1 MNKVSASPFP
11 HRLSRILSEHTG
23 IYHGEERQYLLES
36 RLFPLIRNF
45 GLPSLESLATLLERT
60 PSDASPW
67 PEVFDAVTTGE
78 SFFFRDLPGI
88 NLLFNTVIPELG
100 QTGRTVTLLSAGCS
114 SGEEVYTLAILRER
128 AKLSQPVEI
137 DGTDLSFRNIELS
150 RKGLYSERSLRFVD
164 VRSRLAYFEP
174 EENAF
179 RIRESVRQG
188 VRFRQGNLLSLDRD
202 VPPEF
207 YDAIVCRNVVI
218 YFSTEARKRVIKN
231 FYLSLKRGGVL
242 ILGSGEILPE
252 SDEFQFVSEV
262 HGSVFLYRK
271 DGKS

>member
-1 MNKVSASPFP
+1 VNKVAEAPFP
-11 HRLSRILSEHTG
+11 YRLSRILSEHTG

-36 RLFPLIRNF
+36 RLLPLIRNF

-60 PSDASPW
+60 PPAASPW

-88 NLLFNTVIPELG
+88 NLLFDTFVPKLG

-128 AKLSQPVEI
+128 ARLAQPVEI

-150 RKGLYSERSLRFVD
+150 RKGVYSERSLRFAD
-164 VRSRLAYFEP
+164 ERSRLDYFEP

-179 RIRESVRQG
+179 RVRDSIRQG
-188 VRFRQGNLLSLDRD
+188 VRFRQGNLLTLDRE

-218 YFSTEARKRVIKN
+218 YFSTEARKIVIKN
-231 FYLSLKRGGVL
+231 FYLSLKRGGIL

-252 SDEFQFVSEV
+252 SDEFQFVPEV
-262 HGSVFLYRK
+262 HGSVLLYRR
-271 DGKS
+271 D

>member
-1 MNKVSASPFP
+1 MAEAPFP
-11 HRLSRILSEHTG
+11 YRLSHILAEHTG

-36 RLFPLIRNF
+36 RLLPLIRTF

-60 PSDASPW
+60 PTDASPW

-88 NLLFNTVIPELG
+88 NVLFDTVIPNG
-100 QTGRTVTLLSAGCS
+100 VQSGREVKILSAGCS

-128 AKLSQPVEI
+128 AGLATPVEV
-137 DGTDLSFRNIELS
+137 DGIDLSFRNIEQS
-150 RKGLYSERSLRFVD
+150 RKGVYSERSLRFVD
-164 VRSRLAYFEP
+164 DRSRREFFAAED
-174 EENAF
+174 AGF
-179 RIRESVRQG
+179 RVLDPARKG
-188 VRFRQGNLLSLDRD
+188 VRFRQGNLLTLDRD

-207 YDAIVCRNVVI
+207 YDAVVCRNVVI
-218 YFSTEARKRVIKN
+218 YFSTDARKKVIKN

-252 SDEFQFVSEV
+252 SEEFQFVSEV

-271 DGKS
+271 P